1 MDASALPGSPDLP
14 EAETRQALG
23 DLARWWWAWLVAG
36 ILWIAASIIVL
47 QFRQSSIVTASVI
60 IGVLFLVAG
69 VEEFVMASVSGGW
82 RWLWIAVGIIFVLGG
97 IYALLN
103 PVHTFLAVA
112 SILGI
117 LLVLVGIF
125 WIIEAFATSASD
137 DIWWVRL
144 IAGFVMIGLGFWVD
158 SQLLATQAYTLLV
171 VVGVWALLHGVTDI
185 IKAFAI
191 KKLGAMVAV

>member
-69 VEEFVMASVSGGW
+69 VEEFVMAAVSGGW

-97 IYALLN
+97 IYALIN

>member
-1 MDASALPGSPDLP
+1 M
-14 EAETRQALG
+14 
-23 DLARWWWAWLVAG
+23 AG